1 MHMFNSFSI
10 RTMSIRAKSI
20 RAKSIRAKSIQA
32 AFLLFCF
39 IEVPICFADT
49 EPYASDWQLR
59 IDNDSMTSLVRDRNY
74 TGGIT
79 FSQSGL
85 RAATRFYSLDG
96 WLGKLDSLFNFDSNT
111 GTTLRH
117 TMQFGLLVF
126 TPESLSTKEPIFD
139 DHPYSNLLFFAN
151 SRQLLSDDES
161 NVTRSMLLLGLWG
174 TNTAKVIQSGL
185 HKLIDVE
192 KANGWDN
199 QISDGGEPTFRYSL
213 SQTRFLKTNYKI
225 DTTNYDLS
233 TTIEGNIGF
242 TTDVNAGISLRVG
255 KIHSLGWLSLPEPS
269 DSFTAAYSPL
279 VSSENH
285 RDSELFFLAGVNL
298 RIRAYNVLFQGQFRD
313 SKVTYSY
320 SELNP
325 LVGEIWLG
333 AAAAFA
339 NGWQTSFIVR
349 ARTREFDARQ
359 ATSHIWGG
367 LTISRL
373 F

>member
-1 MHMFNSFSI
+1 MPMFNSLSI
-10 RTMSIRAKSI
+10 R
-20 RAKSIRAKSIQA
+20 A
-32 AFLLFCF
+32 AFLLLCF
-39 IEVPICFADT
+39 IKVPISSADT
-49 EPYASDWQLR
+49 EAYASDWQLR

-85 RAATRFYSLDG
+85 RAAERFYSLDG
-96 WLGKLDSLFNFDSNT
+96 WLGKLDSLFNIDTNT
-111 GTTLRH
+111 GKNLRH
-117 TMQFGLLVF
+117 SMQVGLLVF
-126 TPESLSTKEPIFD
+126 TPENLSTKEPIFD
-139 DHPYSNLLFFAN
+139 DHPYSNLIFLAN
-151 SRQLLSDDES
+151 SRQILSGDES
-161 NVTRSMLLLGLWG
+161 NVTRSMLLLGLLG

-185 HKLIDVE
+185 HKIIDVE

-213 SQTRFLKTNYKI
+213 SRTRFLKTNYKI

-233 TTIEGNIGF
+233 TTLEGNIGF

-255 KIHSLGWLSLPEPS
+255 KVHSLGWLSLPEPS
-269 DSFTAAYSPL
+269 DSFTAAYAPL
-279 VSSENH
+279 VTRKNH
-285 RDSELFFLAGVNL
+285 LETELFFLAGVNL
-298 RIRAYNVLFQGQFRD
+298 RLRAYNVLLQGQFRE
-313 SKVTYSY
+313 SNVTYSY

-325 LVGEIWLG
+325 LIGEIWLG
-333 AAAAFA
+333 AAAAFS

-349 ARTREFDARQ
+349 ARTKEFDARQ

-367 LTISRL
+367 LTISRS